1 MPEET
6 TGGITAA
13 EQGATGT
20 DQSATN
26 NANNAANTGGAAE
39 NTQPQENS
47 HDETSINELVQR
59 AVDRATNKLGNEN
72 KKLREQLETLKKSKL
87 TADEAAEL
95 ERQEREDALAEREKA
110 LKDKENRMYAIKA
123 IKEAGLDDGS
133 SASLDLV
140 EFVLADDED
149 GINDRVKAFGSL
161 VQRFVKAEVDKTFKA
176 NGRTP
181 GVGNAAGTGD
191 KDETPSGLAV
201 QLGKNAAKA
210 NESFK
215 TTLDYYLGGNKR

>member
-1 MPEET
+1 MAEET
-6 TGGITAA
+6 TTVTAAA

-20 DQSATN
+20 EQSAP
-26 NANNAANTGGAAE
+26 NNAANTGNPAE
-39 NTQPQENS
+39 NAEPQGNAP
-47 HDETSINELVQR
+47 DETSIAELVQR
-59 AVDRATNKLGNEN
+59 AVDRATNKLGNDN
-72 KKLREQLETLKKSKL
+72 KKLRQQLEDLKKSKL

-95 ERQEREDALAEREKA
+95 ERQEREDALDEREKA

-133 SASLDLV
+133 AASLDLV

-149 GINDRVKAFGSL
+149 GINTRVKTFGAL
-161 VQRFVKAEVDKTFKA
+161 VQRFVKAAVDKTFKA

-181 GVGNAAGTGD
+181 GVGNAASADD
-191 KDETPSGLAV
+191 KDDTPSSLAV

>member
-1 MPEET
+1 MGEET
-6 TGGITAA
+6 TTVTAAA
-13 EQGATGT
+13 EQGATGAE
-20 DQSATN
+20 QSAP
-26 NANNAANTGGAAE
+26 NNAANTGNAAE
-39 NTQPQENS
+39 NAEPQGNAP
-47 HDETSINELVQR
+47 DETSIAELVQR
-59 AVDRATNKLGNEN
+59 AVDRATNKLGNDN
-72 KKLREQLETLKKSKL
+72 KKLRQQLEDLKKSKL

-95 ERQEREDALAEREKA
+95 ERQEREDALDEREKA

-133 SASLDLV
+133 AASLDLV

-149 GINDRVKAFGSL
+149 GINTRVKTFGAL
-161 VQRFVKAEVDKTFKA
+161 VQRFVKAAVDKTFKA

-181 GVGNAAGTGD
+181 GVGNAASADD
-191 KDETPSGLAV
+191 KDLTPSSLAV